1 MLTVFNLLFALLFFD
16 VSLIFDS
23 VGSNLERIDLD
34 LNEREKLSGLLFIW

>member
-16 VSLIFDS
+16 VSWIFDS